1 MTIQS
6 GLIGIGAGAA
16 AALLFASVTS
26 GSMLSMLLFYLA
38 PLPILIAGIG
48 WSHWAALIAVL
59 SGALALGAVFG
70 TMFFLA
76 FLAIAGIPAWWLG
89 YLAMLA
95 RPAVAADGKPGA
107 LEWYPPGRLVVWAA
121 LLGALIVL
129 AAVPY
134 FGLDAASFRA
144 SLHAALSEML
154 DVKNGGTLP
163 GVSNVDRFLDFM
175 VLAIPATAAV
185 LTTLTNTVN
194 LWLAAKVVHVSGR
207 LKRPWPT
214 IPAMSFPRL
223 TVAGLIVAIGLSLF
237 GDMIGIVGSVVS
249 ASLMLAFGALG
260 FAVLHAITVNNK
272 GRPFMLGVAY
282 ASVLVFSWPVLLLC
296 LLGLAETLFD
306 LRERIVRR
314 RGPPML
320 PT

>member
-1 MTIQS
+1 MQF

-26 GSMLSMLLFYLA
+26 GSFLSILLFYLA
-38 PLPILIAGIG
+38 PLPIMIAGIG
-48 WSHWAALIAVL
+48 WSHWAALIAAL
-59 SGALALGAVFG
+59 SGALAIGAIFG
-70 TMFFLA
+70 TMFLVA
-76 FLAIAGIPAWWLG
+76 FLAVAGIPAWWLG
-89 YLAMLA
+89 YLVMLS

-129 AAVPY
+129 CAVPY
-134 FGLDAASFRA
+134 FGLDAESFRTA
-144 SLHAALSEML
+144 LRAALKEML
-154 DVKNGGTLP
+154 DLEGGGTLP
-163 GVSNVDRFLDFM
+163 GVSNTDRFIDFM

-185 LTTLTNTVN
+185 LVAFINTVN

-223 TVAGLIVAIGLSLF
+223 TVAGLIVAIGLSLV
-237 GDMIGIVGSVVS
+237 GGMIGIVGSVVS
-249 ASLMLAFGALG
+249 ASLMVAFSALG
-260 FAVLHAITVNNK
+260 FAVLHAITLTSK

-282 ASVLVFSWPVLLLC
+282 ASVLVFSWPMLLLC

-306 LRERIVRR
+306 LRARIASR
-314 RGPPML
+314 RGPPAL
-320 PT
+320 PS